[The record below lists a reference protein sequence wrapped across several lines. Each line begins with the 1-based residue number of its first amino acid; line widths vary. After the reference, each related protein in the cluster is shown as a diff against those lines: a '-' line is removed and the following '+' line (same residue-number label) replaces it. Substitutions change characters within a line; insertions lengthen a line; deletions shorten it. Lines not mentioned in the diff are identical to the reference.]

1 VIRSGDIVPRQDTN
15 SELFV
20 VVLSNSIHLQAHTGR
35 VVTCPYIP
43 GQVADTDMPLVVGS
57 QNEPRGTLLAE
68 LVQWLPVTALADP
81 VGNVGEDAL
90 RRTSAII
97 SALISL

>member
-1 VIRSGDIVPRQDTN
+1 MIRPGDIARRQDTD
-15 SELFV
+15 SDLLV

-43 GQVADTDMPLVVGS
+43 GQVADDSMPLVVGI
-57 QNEPRGTLLAE
+57 QKEPRGTVLAE
-68 LVQWLPVTALADP
+68 LVQWLPVAALGDP
-81 VGNVGEDAL
+81 IGNVGEDAL
-90 RRTSAII
+90 RQTSAIV